1 MVGIAAIALVMFAL
15 GIHLHL
21 KLRGKGFQ
29 SVRETT
35 WRRWLEHPSERKG
48 PIGDLLDLATRCTSI
63 DESTVFFETLRATE
77 IALGARSARDENL
90 CECGSP
96 ARAAR
101 YGNWNARHVQR
112 ALLRIGR

>member
-35 WRRWLEHPSERKG
+35 WRRWLEHPRRLSENYDSR
-48 PIGDLLDLATRCTSI
+48 LLESGEDRSCCSRPAPDDAEAT
-63 DESTVFFETLRATE
+63 
-77 IALGARSARDENL
+77 
-90 CECGSP
+90 
-96 ARAAR
+96 
-101 YGNWNARHVQR
+101 
-112 ALLRIGR
+112 